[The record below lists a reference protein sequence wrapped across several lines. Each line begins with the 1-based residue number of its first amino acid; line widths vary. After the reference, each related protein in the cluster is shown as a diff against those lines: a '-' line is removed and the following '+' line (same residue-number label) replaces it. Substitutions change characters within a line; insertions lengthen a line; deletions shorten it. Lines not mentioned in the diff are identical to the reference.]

1 MLLEHWPQRRR
12 EWVIGGF
19 MNILFILIIV
29 GVRYY
34 YAQEEITFL
43 RDDSARQDKLI
54 VELTDTVNTL
64 TKQNEDLLL
73 DLHTHDKT
81 RGIENFSLL
90 KKVEVLEREIG
101 TLKFQVSELYKQ
113 PTNEVQV
120 GDASGVIPFEKEF
133 GVQGNYLRIFG
144 RTGYLIK
151 DGVLAD
157 SETDIGLDGSLQM
170 GLPFIE
176 QGEVKGEYYAVVPD
190 TVFQGVRISGR
201 RGSPL
206 KLKPPRNQ
214 ISVGPFAV
222 VIYDSKTGLTEPV
235 FGFGVSYNMLKV
247 WDWR

>member
-1 MLLEHWPQRRR
+1 MLLGDWPQRRR

-19 MNILFILIIV
+19 MNLLFILIIV
-29 GVRYY
+29 GIRYY
-34 YAQEEITFL
+34 YAQEEMNFL
-43 RDDSARQDKLI
+43 REDSARQDKLI

-64 TKQNEDLLL
+64 TEQNTDLLL

-81 RGIENFSLL
+81 RGNENYSL
-90 KKVEVLEREIG
+90 KKKLEVLETEIDSIKI
-101 TLKFQVSELYKQ
+101 LINKLPKQ
-113 PTNEVQV
+113 TQEVKV

-151 DGVLAD
+151 DGELAD
-157 SETDIGLDGSLQM
+157 SETEMGLDGSLQM
-170 GLPFIE
+170 GLPYIE
-176 QGEVKGEYYAVVPD
+176 QGEVKGEYYAIVPD
-190 TVFQGVRISGR
+190 TLFNGVRISGR
-201 RGSPL
+201 RGNPL

-214 ISVGPFAV
+214 ISVGPFAG